1 MRTLR
6 SRLREHQHLGVR
18 KDREADIRWQPILR
32 QPHTRKTETE
42 MEERRDKEYI
52 IEVTADKE
60 QQQQAIL
67 LIAKATG
74 IETERIEQCITE
86 LERYGILTEDRSLY
100 MDTRGCI
107 QEDIRGYYCPGK
119 LEDKGYYCTTYIEQ
133 EILEEKRQNKL
144 RRFHA
149 SRKPLP
155 RTAPKA
161 KTWSWNRIR
170 SRPNTKHGYH

>member
-1 MRTLR
+1 
-6 SRLREHQHLGVR
+6 
-18 KDREADIRWQPILR
+18 
-32 QPHTRKTETE
+32 

-74 IETERIEQCITE
+74 IEIERIEQSIAE
-86 LERYGILTEDRSLY
+86 LERNEILTEERSIY
-100 MDTRGCI
+100 MDIRGCI
-107 QEDIRGYYCPGK
+107 QEDIRDYYCPGM
-119 LEDKGYYCTTYIEQ
+119 LENKGHYCTTYIEQ
-133 EILEEKRQNKL
+133 EIQEEKRQNKL

-155 RTAPKA
+155 RTTPKA
-161 KTWSWNRIR
+161 KPWSWNRIR

>member
-1 MRTLR
+1 
-6 SRLREHQHLGVR
+6 
-18 KDREADIRWQPILR
+18 
-32 QPHTRKTETE
+32 

-67 LIAKATG
+67 RIAIATG
-74 IETERIEQCITE
+74 IETERIENCIAK
-86 LERYGILTEDRSLY
+86 LESCRILTEERSIYL
-100 MDTRGCI
+100 DTRGRI
-107 QEDIRGYYCPGK
+107 QEDIR
-119 LEDKGYYCTTYIEQ
+119 DYYCTTDIEQ
-133 EILEEKRQNKL
+133 EILEEKLQNKL

-149 SRKPLP
+149 SRKHLP

-161 KTWSWNRIR
+161 KPWSWNRIR

>member
-1 MRTLR
+1 
-6 SRLREHQHLGVR
+6 
-18 KDREADIRWQPILR
+18 
-32 QPHTRKTETE
+32 

-67 LIAKATG
+67 RIAIATG
-74 IETERIEQCITE
+74 IETERIENCIAN
-86 LERYGILTEDRSLY
+86 LESCRILTEERSIY
-100 MDTRGCI
+100 VDTRGRI
-107 QEDIRGYYCPGK
+107 QEDIRDYYCPEK
-119 LEDKGYYCTTYIEQ
+119 
-133 EILEEKRQNKL
+133 LEEKQQNKL

-149 SRKPLP
+149 SRKHLP

-161 KTWSWNRIR
+161 KPWSWNRIR

>member
-1 MRTLR
+1 
-6 SRLREHQHLGVR
+6 
-18 KDREADIRWQPILR
+18 
-32 QPHTRKTETE
+32 

-67 LIAKATG
+67 RIAIATG
-74 IETERIEQCITE
+74 IETERIENCIAK
-86 LERYGILTEDRSLY
+86 LESCRILTEERSIY
-100 MDTRGCI
+100 VDTRGRI
-107 QEDIRGYYCPGK
+107 QEDIRDYYCPGK

-133 EILEEKRQNKL
+133 EIQEEKRQNKL

-155 RTAPKA
+155 RTTPKA
-161 KTWSWNRIR
+161 KPWSWNRIR

>member
-1 MRTLR
+1 
-6 SRLREHQHLGVR
+6 
-18 KDREADIRWQPILR
+18 
-32 QPHTRKTETE
+32 

-67 LIAKATG
+67 RIAIATG
-74 IETERIEQCITE
+74 IETEQIENCIAK
-86 LERYGILTEDRSLY
+86 LESCRILTEERSIYL
-100 MDTRGCI
+100 DIRGRI
-107 QEDIRGYYCPGK
+107 QEDIRDYYCPEK
-119 LEDKGYYCTTYIEQ
+119 
-133 EILEEKRQNKL
+133 LEEKLQNKL

-149 SRKPLP
+149 SRKHLP

-161 KTWSWNRIR
+161 KPWSWNRIR

>member
-1 MRTLR
+1 
-6 SRLREHQHLGVR
+6 
-18 KDREADIRWQPILR
+18 
-32 QPHTRKTETE
+32 

-67 LIAKATG
+67 RIAIATG
-74 IETERIEQCITE
+74 IETERIENCIAK
-86 LERYGILTEDRSLY
+86 LESCRILTEERSIYL
-100 MDTRGCI
+100 DIRGRI
-107 QEDIRGYYCPGK
+107 QEDIRDYYCP
-119 LEDKGYYCTTYIEQ
+119 
-133 EILEEKRQNKL
+133 EILEEKLQNKL

-149 SRKPLP
+149 SRKHLP

-161 KTWSWNRIR
+161 KPWSWNRIR

>member
-1 MRTLR
+1 
-6 SRLREHQHLGVR
+6 
-18 KDREADIRWQPILR
+18 
-32 QPHTRKTETE
+32 

-67 LIAKATG
+67 CIAIATG
-74 IETERIEQCITE
+74 IETERIETCIAK
-86 LERYGILTEDRSLY
+86 LESYRILTEERSIY
-100 MDTRGCI
+100 VDTRGRI
-107 QEDIRGYYCPGK
+107 QEDIRDYYCPEK
-119 LEDKGYYCTTYIEQ
+119 
-133 EILEEKRQNKL
+133 LEEKLQNKL

-149 SRKPLP
+149 SRKHLP

-161 KTWSWNRIR
+161 KPWSWNRIR

>member
-1 MRTLR
+1 
-6 SRLREHQHLGVR
+6 
-18 KDREADIRWQPILR
+18 
-32 QPHTRKTETE
+32 

-67 LIAKATG
+67 RIAIATG
-74 IETERIEQCITE
+74 IETEQIENCIAK
-86 LERYGILTEDRSLY
+86 LESCRILTEERSIY
-100 MDTRGCI
+100 VDTRGRI
-107 QEDIRGYYCPGK
+107 QEDIRDYYCQEK
-119 LEDKGYYCTTYIEQ
+119 LEVKGYYYFTTDIEQ
-133 EILEEKRQNKL
+133 EILEEKLQNKL

-149 SRKPLP
+149 SRKHLP

-161 KTWSWNRIR
+161 KPWSWNRIR

>member
-1 MRTLR
+1 
-6 SRLREHQHLGVR
+6 
-18 KDREADIRWQPILR
+18 
-32 QPHTRKTETE
+32 

-67 LIAKATG
+67 RIAIATG
-74 IETERIEQCITE
+74 IETEQIENCIAK
-86 LERYGILTEDRSLY
+86 LESYRILTEERSIY
-100 MDTRGCI
+100 VDTRGRI
-107 QEDIRGYYCPGK
+107 QEDIRDYYCPEK
-119 LEDKGYYCTTYIEQ
+119 LEDKGYYYCTTDIEQ

-155 RTAPKA
+155 RMAPKA
-161 KTWSWNRIR
+161 KPWSWNRIR

>member
-1 MRTLR
+1 
-6 SRLREHQHLGVR
+6 
-18 KDREADIRWQPILR
+18 
-32 QPHTRKTETE
+32 

-67 LIAKATG
+67 RIAIATG
-74 IETERIEQCITE
+74 IETERIETCIAN
-86 LERYGILTEDRSLY
+86 LESCRILTEERSIYL
-100 MDTRGCI
+100 DPRGRI
-107 QEDIRGYYCPGK
+107 QEDIRDYYCPEK
-119 LEDKGYYCTTYIEQ
+119 
-133 EILEEKRQNKL
+133 LEEKLQNKL

-149 SRKPLP
+149 SRKHLP

-161 KTWSWNRIR
+161 KPWSWNRIR

>member
-1 MRTLR
+1 
-6 SRLREHQHLGVR
+6 
-18 KDREADIRWQPILR
+18 
-32 QPHTRKTETE
+32 

-67 LIAKATG
+67 RIAIATG
-74 IETERIEQCITE
+74 IETEQIENCIAK
-86 LERYGILTEDRSLY
+86 LESCRILTEERSIY
-100 MDTRGCI
+100 VDTRGCI
-107 QEDIRGYYCPGK
+107 QEDIRDYYCLEK
-119 LEDKGYYCTTYIEQ
+119 LEVKGYYYCTTDIEQ
-133 EILEEKRQNKL
+133 EILEEKLQNKL

-149 SRKPLP
+149 SRKHLP

-161 KTWSWNRIR
+161 KPWSWNRIR

>member
-1 MRTLR
+1 
-6 SRLREHQHLGVR
+6 
-18 KDREADIRWQPILR
+18 
-32 QPHTRKTETE
+32 

-67 LIAKATG
+67 RIAIATG
-74 IETERIEQCITE
+74 IETEQIENCIAK
-86 LERYGILTEDRSLY
+86 LESCRILTEERSIY
-100 MDTRGCI
+100 VDTRGRI
-107 QEDIRGYYCPGK
+107 QEDIRDYYCPEK
-119 LEDKGYYCTTYIEQ
+119 LEDKGYYYCTPDIEQ
-133 EILEEKRQNKL
+133 EILEEKLQNKL

-149 SRKPLP
+149 SRKQLP

-161 KTWSWNRIR
+161 KPWSWNRIR

>member
-1 MRTLR
+1 
-6 SRLREHQHLGVR
+6 
-18 KDREADIRWQPILR
+18 
-32 QPHTRKTETE
+32 
-42 MEERRDKEYI
+42 MEERRDKEHI

-60 QQQQAIL
+60 QQEQAIL
-67 LIAKATG
+67 RISEATG
-74 IETERIEQCITE
+74 IETERIEKSIAK
-86 LERYGILTEDRSLY
+86 LERNGILTEERSIFV
-100 MDTRGCI
+100 DTRGCI
-107 QEDIRGYYCPGK
+107 QERIQDYCCHEK
-119 LEDKGYYCTTYIEQ
+119 LEYEEYYCTTYIEQ

-161 KTWSWNRIR
+161 KSWSWNRIR

>member
-1 MRTLR
+1 
-6 SRLREHQHLGVR
+6 
-18 KDREADIRWQPILR
+18 
-32 QPHTRKTETE
+32 

-67 LIAKATG
+67 RIA
-74 IETERIEQCITE
+74 IEQAS
-86 LERYGILTEDRSLY
+86 YV
-100 MDTRGCI
+100 DTRGRI
-107 QEDIRGYYCPGK
+107 QEDIRDYYCPEK
-119 LEDKGYYCTTYIEQ
+119 LEDKGYYYCTTDIEQ
-133 EILEEKRQNKL
+133 EILEEKLQNKL

-149 SRKPLP
+149 SRKHLP

-161 KTWSWNRIR
+161 KPWSWNRIR

>member
-1 MRTLR
+1 
-6 SRLREHQHLGVR
+6 
-18 KDREADIRWQPILR
+18 
-32 QPHTRKTETE
+32 

-67 LIAKATG
+67 RIAIATG
-74 IETERIEQCITE
+74 IETEQIENCIAK
-86 LERYGILTEDRSLY
+86 LESCRILTEERSIY
-100 MDTRGCI
+100 VDTRGRI
-107 QEDIRGYYCPGK
+107 QEYIRDYYCPEK
-119 LEDKGYYCTTYIEQ
+119 LGQNDIAKNYEHKRQ
-133 EILEEKRQNKL
+133 QAAQALEEKLQNKL

-149 SRKPLP
+149 SRKHLP

-161 KTWSWNRIR
+161 KPWSWNRIR

>member
-1 MRTLR
+1 
-6 SRLREHQHLGVR
+6 
-18 KDREADIRWQPILR
+18 
-32 QPHTRKTETE
+32 

-67 LIAKATG
+67 RIAIATG
-74 IETERIEQCITE
+74 IEPERIENCIAK
-86 LERYGILTEDRSLY
+86 LESLTEERSIY
-100 MDTRGCI
+100 VDTRGRI
-107 QEDIRGYYCPGK
+107 QEDIRDYYCPEK
-119 LEDKGYYCTTYIEQ
+119 LEDKGYYYCTTDIEQ
-133 EILEEKRQNKL
+133 EILEKKLQNKL

-149 SRKPLP
+149 SRKHLP

-161 KTWSWNRIR
+161 KPWSWNRIR

>member
-1 MRTLR
+1 
-6 SRLREHQHLGVR
+6 
-18 KDREADIRWQPILR
+18 
-32 QPHTRKTETE
+32 

-67 LIAKATG
+67 RIAIATG
-74 IETERIEQCITE
+74 IETEQIENCIAK
-86 LERYGILTEDRSLY
+86 LESCRILTEERSIY
-100 MDTRGCI
+100 VDTRRRI
-107 QEDIRGYYCPGK
+107 QEDIIDYYCQEK
-119 LEDKGYYCTTYIEQ
+119 LEVKGYYYCTTDIEQ
-133 EILEEKRQNKL
+133 EILEEKLQNKL

-149 SRKPLP
+149 SRKHLP

-161 KTWSWNRIR
+161 KPWSWNRIR

>member
-1 MRTLR
+1 
-6 SRLREHQHLGVR
+6 
-18 KDREADIRWQPILR
+18 
-32 QPHTRKTETE
+32 

-67 LIAKATG
+67 RIAIATG
-74 IETERIEQCITE
+74 IDTEQIENCIAK
-86 LERYGILTEDRSLY
+86 LESYRILTEERSIY
-100 MDTRGCI
+100 VDTRGRI
-107 QEDIRGYYCPGK
+107 QEDIRDYYCPEK
-119 LEDKGYYCTTYIEQ
+119 
-133 EILEEKRQNKL
+133 LEEKLQNKL

-149 SRKPLP
+149 SRKHLP

-161 KTWSWNRIR
+161 KPWSWNRIR

>member
-1 MRTLR
+1 
-6 SRLREHQHLGVR
+6 
-18 KDREADIRWQPILR
+18 
-32 QPHTRKTETE
+32 

-67 LIAKATG
+67 RIAIATG
-74 IETERIEQCITE
+74 IETERIEDCIAK
-86 LERYGILTEDRSLY
+86 LESCRILTEERSIY
-100 MDTRGCI
+100 VDTRGRI
-107 QEDIRGYYCPGK
+107 QEDIR
-119 LEDKGYYCTTYIEQ
+119 DYYCTTDIEQ
-133 EILEEKRQNKL
+133 EILEEKLQNKL

-149 SRKPLP
+149 SRKHLP

-161 KTWSWNRIR
+161 KPWSWNRIR

>member
-1 MRTLR
+1 
-6 SRLREHQHLGVR
+6 
-18 KDREADIRWQPILR
+18 
-32 QPHTRKTETE
+32 

-67 LIAKATG
+67 RIAIATG
-74 IETERIEQCITE
+74 IGTEQIENCIAK
-86 LERYGILTEDRSLY
+86 LESCRILTEERSIY
-100 MDTRGCI
+100 VDTRGRI
-107 QEDIRGYYCPGK
+107 QEDIRDYYCP
-119 LEDKGYYCTTYIEQ
+119 
-133 EILEEKRQNKL
+133 EILEEKLQNKL

-155 RTAPKA
+155 GTTPKA
-161 KTWSWNRIR
+161 KPWSWNRIR

>member
-1 MRTLR
+1 
-6 SRLREHQHLGVR
+6 
-18 KDREADIRWQPILR
+18 
-32 QPHTRKTETE
+32 

-67 LIAKATG
+67 RIAIATG
-74 IETERIEQCITE
+74 IETEQIENCIAK
-86 LERYGILTEDRSLY
+86 LESCRILTEERSIY
-100 MDTRGCI
+100 VDTRGRI
-107 QEDIRGYYCPGK
+107 QEDIRDYYCPEK
-119 LEDKGYYCTTYIEQ
+119 
-133 EILEEKRQNKL
+133 LEEKLQNKL

-149 SRKPLP
+149 SRKHLP

-161 KTWSWNRIR
+161 KPWSWNRIR

>member
-1 MRTLR
+1 
-6 SRLREHQHLGVR
+6 
-18 KDREADIRWQPILR
+18 
-32 QPHTRKTETE
+32 

-67 LIAKATG
+67 LIAIATG
-74 IETERIEQCITE
+74 IETEQIENCIAK
-86 LERYGILTEDRSLY
+86 LESCRILTEERSIY
-100 MDTRGCI
+100 VDTRGCI
-107 QEDIRGYYCPGK
+107 QKDIRDYYLPEK
-119 LEDKGYYCTTYIEQ
+119 MEDKGYYYCTTDIEQ
-133 EILEEKRQNKL
+133 EILEENLQNKL

-149 SRKPLP
+149 SRKHLP

-161 KTWSWNRIR
+161 KPWSWNRIR

>member
-1 MRTLR
+1 
-6 SRLREHQHLGVR
+6 
-18 KDREADIRWQPILR
+18 
-32 QPHTRKTETE
+32 

-67 LIAKATG
+67 LIAIATG
-74 IETERIEQCITE
+74 IGTEQIENCIAK
-86 LERYGILTEDRSLY
+86 LESCRILTEERSIY
-100 MDTRGCI
+100 VDTRGRI
-107 QEDIRGYYCPGK
+107 QEDIR
-119 LEDKGYYCTTYIEQ
+119 DYYCTTDIEQ
-133 EILEEKRQNKL
+133 EILEEKLQNKL

-149 SRKPLP
+149 SRKHLP

-161 KTWSWNRIR
+161 KPWSWNRIR

>member
-1 MRTLR
+1 
-6 SRLREHQHLGVR
+6 
-18 KDREADIRWQPILR
+18 
-32 QPHTRKTETE
+32 

-67 LIAKATG
+67 RIAIATG
-74 IETERIEQCITE
+74 IETEQIENCIAK
-86 LERYGILTEDRSLY
+86 LESCRILTEERSIY
-100 MDTRGCI
+100 VDTRGRI
-107 QEDIRGYYCPGK
+107 QEDIRDYYCQEK
-119 LEDKGYYCTTYIEQ
+119 LEVKGYYYCTTYIEQ
-133 EILEEKRQNKL
+133 EILEEKLQNKL

-149 SRKPLP
+149 SRKHLP

-161 KTWSWNRIR
+161 KPWSWNRIR

>member
-1 MRTLR
+1 
-6 SRLREHQHLGVR
+6 
-18 KDREADIRWQPILR
+18 
-32 QPHTRKTETE
+32 

-67 LIAKATG
+67 RIAIATG
-74 IETERIEQCITE
+74 IETEQIENCIAK
-86 LERYGILTEDRSLY
+86 LESCRILTEERSIY
-100 MDTRGCI
+100 VDTRGRI
-107 QEDIRGYYCPGK
+107 QEDIRDYYCPEK
-119 LEDKGYYCTTYIEQ
+119 LEDKGYYYCTTDIEK
-133 EILEEKRQNKL
+133 EILEEKLQNKL

-149 SRKPLP
+149 SRKHLP

-161 KTWSWNRIR
+161 KPWSWNRIR

>member
-1 MRTLR
+1 
-6 SRLREHQHLGVR
+6 
-18 KDREADIRWQPILR
+18 
-32 QPHTRKTETE
+32 

-67 LIAKATG
+67 RIAIATG
-74 IETERIEQCITE
+74 IETEQIENCIAK
-86 LERYGILTEDRSLY
+86 LESCRILTEERSIY
-100 MDTRGCI
+100 VDTRVRI
-107 QEDIRGYYCPGK
+107 QEDIRDYYCQEK
-119 LEDKGYYCTTYIEQ
+119 LDVKGNYYCTTDIEQ
-133 EILEEKRQNKL
+133 EILEEKLQNKL

-149 SRKPLP
+149 SRKHLP

-161 KTWSWNRIR
+161 KPWSWNRIR

>member
-1 MRTLR
+1 
-6 SRLREHQHLGVR
+6 
-18 KDREADIRWQPILR
+18 
-32 QPHTRKTETE
+32 

-67 LIAKATG
+67 RIAIATG
-74 IETERIEQCITE
+74 IETEQIENCIAK
-86 LERYGILTEDRSLY
+86 LESCRILTEERSIY
-100 MDTRGCI
+100 VDTRGRI
-107 QEDIRGYYCPGK
+107 QEDIRDYYCPEK
-119 LEDKGYYCTTYIEQ
+119 L
-133 EILEEKRQNKL
+133 EILEEKLQNKL

-149 SRKPLP
+149 SRKHLP

-161 KTWSWNRIR
+161 KPWSWNRIR

>member
-1 MRTLR
+1 
-6 SRLREHQHLGVR
+6 
-18 KDREADIRWQPILR
+18 
-32 QPHTRKTETE
+32 

-67 LIAKATG
+67 RIAIATG
-74 IETERIEQCITE
+74 IETERIENCIAK
-86 LERYGILTEDRSLY
+86 LESYRILTEERSIY
-100 MDTRGCI
+100 VDTRGRI
-107 QEDIRGYYCPGK
+107 QEDIRDYYCPEK
-119 LEDKGYYCTTYIEQ
+119 LEDKGYYYCTTDIEQ

-155 RTAPKA
+155 RMAPKA
-161 KTWSWNRIR
+161 KPWSWNRIR